1 MSQKTSIYQRLPF
14 FYGWLIFLATV
25 LSYMFMYGLRYSVGV
40 FFVPLQNEFG
50 WTSAMTA
57 GTVTVFFWVYGFTAL
72 FIGRLCERIGV
83 RLTISLGGLLL
94 GVGGILASFTGDLWH
109 LYVAWGIFAAIG
121 SSILYTIPNMVLG
134 RFFQKHRGK
143 AVGWSSIGISAAQA
157 ILVPFA
163 AWAII
168 QYGWRPAFIILGV
181 FVLVGVSLP
190 GYLIFRESP
199 ESIGLG
205 KDGIKATFQE
215 EKVNVSRE
223 DIGAVGWTAK
233 DALRTRSFRL
243 ILVSYFFQVGGVVS
257 LLTFVV
263 PHIIRLGIDPLAAS
277 TAIGVIGV
285 MSAIGSFIFG
295 FVSDLIGRKYTI
307 ALTTGGIAI
316 SMLVSTIIPP
326 NIILLYAWVT
336 LYGLTYGGAPEQ
348 YAAIVTD
355 YFGSRKD
362 ISLFGYVM
370 FAGALGGGLF
380 PLVGGYLSDL
390 TGGYYASLL
399 FLGVGM
405 LGALLTILPVKQPEP
420 PRNAQL

>member
-50 WTSAMTA
+50 WMSAMTA

-390 TGGYYASLL
+390 TGSYYASLL

>member
-390 TGGYYASLL
+390 TGSYYASLL

>member
-405 LGALLTILPVKQPEP
+405 LGALLTILPVEQPEP